1 MLETIEKS
9 WKEVSDNR
17 KINVMKITK
26 TVKSIIIYLKY
37 NQQRNVPLTR
47 RLMVKELRIS
57 TCAIYNAS
65 NILKV
70 EGIIKYEIINK
81 RDYKIGLTPNGE
93 NIFQQIAVM

>member
-1 MLETIEKS
+1 
-9 WKEVSDNR
+9 
-17 KINVMKITK
+17 MKITK

-65 NILKV
+65 NRLEG

-81 RDYKIGLTPNGE
+81 RDCKVGLTPNGE
-93 NIFQQIAVM
+93 DIFQQISLLQ